1 LEKRSDAATWSDLV
15 KVRQAQQPANG
26 DGLLQASRARASSGV
41 SSSPPYEA
49 IVAYYEKKS
58 AHTGNAYCRLP
69 RRPKRR
75 FSTCISFVE
84 NVHKVRRERAQK
96 YIYLLFIKV
105 SVPPQV
111 SQFAG
116 CAADLLDERPLRGD
130 ALMSSP
136 DRLLEVYRH
145 VDAFSGI

>member
-1 LEKRSDAATWSDLV
+1 MFTKSVESARR
-15 KVRQAQQPANG
+15 RQTYVVHYQ
-26 DGLLQASRARASSGV
+26 SK
-41 SSSPPYEA
+41 
-49 IVAYYEKKS
+49 EKK
-58 AHTGNAYCRLP
+58 
-69 RRPKRR
+69 
-75 FSTCISFVE
+75 I
-84 NVHKVRRERAQK
+84 
-96 YIYLLFIKV
+96 LFIKV